1 MISKSLTSLLQICK
15 NVLPRACTHAPSWK
29 ATLDGQVLRVKVDV
43 QFLEPRK
50 LSQHWLGDVFHW
62 RHHAKRIILT
72 HVSAE
77 SVHKSLNRTV
87 AIGHQNWWKHIPKY
101 QPKIE
106 MMEGTGSGSF
116 SFVLKLLTSASRLFS
131 STGYPTKAQLPHLR
145 RRCLIHLRCA
155 NFVLI
160 LTTWCETGSTKNQLL
175 LGKPGFFGHPCHP
188 SIKS

>member
-1 MISKSLTSLLQICK
+1 MH
-15 NVLPRACTHAPSWK
+15 ACT
-29 ATLDGQVLRVKVDV
+29 
-43 QFLEPRK
+43 FLESNARWASAQSK
-50 LSQHWLGDVFHW
+50 GWRTILGTQKVKSTLTRW
-62 RHHAKRIILT
+62 CVPLKAPCQRIILT
-72 HVSAE
+72 HVSDE

-106 MMEGTGSGSF
+106 MMEGTGGGSF

-160 LTTWCETGSTKNQLL
+160 LTTWCETGKHQKPAAA
-175 LGKPGFFGHPCHP
+175 GKTWIFWP
-188 SIKS
+188 SLPSVKKKLR